1 MKGRTIVAQLAVFLA
16 VFLLAG
22 SSQAGGLYIS
32 SFGTPAM
39 GTATAG
45 ANAIA
50 EDASTAFHNPAG
62 MTRLDDHQV
71 LTGLAP
77 GFGVTEFDAD
87 ADTPSGGSDGGNQG
101 GFVPIT
107 SSQYVHKL
115 SERWRLGLSLLSI
128 SGASLDPDNDWA
140 GRNQT
145 TKVTLFSLTLMPSVA
160 VRLTDWL
167 SVGGGVGISYG
178 KLDINVRASLPDG
191 LPGEREPMIKLKDM
205 DDWEVAPYV
214 GVLFEPTPELRLG
227 VLYQGETD
235 FDLTGKVEIP
245 IAAVDDVAVD
255 LDFPLA
261 QAVRASVFWE
271 ASGRFDLLASG
282 GWEDWSTAK
291 SLPVAV
297 GRGSASVPLKFRDTW
312 YVAGG
317 VHYHLNDA
325 WTLQT
330 GLRYDSSALKD
341 RDRTAALPVDRVWTL
356 GVGGLYDWSENLRIG
371 LSFVWSDLGKAPINT
386 EGVVKGKYS
395 PNDLFLF
402 GVSLDWKKLPW
413 SGRAT
418 L

>member
-1 MKGRTIVAQLAVFLA
+1 
-16 VFLLAG
+16 
-22 SSQAGGLYIS
+22 
-32 SFGTPAM
+32 
-39 GTATAG
+39 
-45 ANAIA
+45 
-50 EDASTAFHNPAG
+50 

-87 ADTPSGGSDGGNQG
+87 ADTPSGGSDGGDQG
-101 GFVPIT
+101 GFLPIT

-115 SERWRLGLSLLSI
+115 SERWRLGLALLSI

-140 GRNQT
+140 GRNET
-145 TKVTLFSLTLMPSVA
+145 TKVTLFSLSLIPTVA

-167 SVGGGVGISYG
+167 SVGGGVGITYG
-178 KLDINVRASLPDG
+178 KLDINVRTPPLPPDG
-191 LPGEREPMIKLKDM
+191 SERFIKLKDL
-205 DDWEVAPYV
+205 DDWDVAPYV

-235 FDLTGKVEIP
+235 FDLTGKVDIP
-245 IAAVDDVAVD
+245 VAAVPDVAID

-261 QAVRASVFWE
+261 QAVRASVFWGV
-271 ASGRFDLLASG
+271 SDRFDLLASA
-282 GWEDWSTAK
+282 GWEDWSTAET
-291 SLPVAV
+291 LPVAV
-297 GRGSASVPLKFRDTW
+297 GESGSASLALHFRDTW

-341 RDRTAALPVDRVWTL
+341 RYRTAALPIDRMWTL
-356 GVGGLYDWSENLRIG
+356 GVGGLYDWNENLRIG
-371 LSFVWSDLGKAPINT
+371 LSFVWADLGDAPLNT
-386 EGVVKGKYS
+386 RNVKGKYN

-402 GVSLDWKKLPW
+402 GVSLQWKKLPW